1 MHVPLRNLRKN
12 EGRSL
17 VEVMI
22 SLTIGLMIV
31 LALTSLFAVNRQ
43 TYRATDDK
51 SRLDDEGRLAL
62 NLMAHHVRMAGFG
75 NLLSTNESGVKEKS
89 PDNLTSINE
98 TYSTLYSDFADG
110 AGKSD
115 NAIQGCAGGFIDPS
129 STVSPIP
136 CASGAGADAFRV
148 SYVVD
153 ANSANTTAGSIP
165 TDCLGAALVIT
176 TTPAEGKKPAGADK
190 YVVDNRF
197 FVKMN
202 NGVPELYCQGNGN
215 TPPGAPN
222 LVNPAQ
228 PVAENVEQMRVTYG
242 VSSTEG
248 QTIDRYIPANSVTDW
263 ASVISIKICLI
274 MRSTNDKVASEKQT
288 YRDCNDTLTT
298 ATDYRLRGV
307 FSTTISIRSRSTGAT
322 SGAS

>member
-1 MHVPLRNLRKN
+1 MYVQLGTLKRSD
-12 EGRSL
+12 GRSL

-62 NLMAHHVRMAGFG
+62 NLIAHHVRMAGYG
-75 NLLSTNESGVKEKS
+75 NLLLTIESGVREKS
-89 PDNLTSINE
+89 ADNLTSVNE
-98 TYSTLYSDFADG
+98 TYPTLYTDFSNSE
-110 AGKSD
+110 GKSV
-115 NAIQGCAGGFIDPS
+115 NAIQGCAGGFLDPS

-136 CASGAGADAFRV
+136 CAAGVGADAFRV

-153 ANSANTTAGSIP
+153 RDSANTTAGFVP
-165 TDCLGAALVIT
+165 TDCLGAALVIRS
-176 TTPAEGKKPAGADK
+176 TPAEGKKPAGGDK

-197 FVKMN
+197 FVRMN

-215 TPPGAPN
+215 TPEGAPN
-222 LVNPAQ
+222 LVNPPQ
-228 PVAENVEQMRVTYG
+228 PVAENVEQMRVVYG
-242 VSSTEG
+242 IANNDG

-263 ASVISIKICLI
+263 NSVVSLKICLV
-274 MRSTNDKVASEKQT
+274 MRSTNDKVAMEKQT
-288 YRDCNDTLTT
+288 YRDCNDTLVT
-298 ATDYRLRGV
+298 AVDNRLRGV

-322 SGAS
+322 